1 MTQNAKMLARTALL
15 AALTAVGAFIKIPLG
30 VSSITLQF
38 FFTAMAGCL
47 LGPVWGAAS
56 QGVYVLL
63 GVVGLPIFTM
73 GGGFSYVLQPT
84 FGFLLGLIP
93 SALIIG
99 LLTKK
104 SRKPVR
110 IVLSCVAG
118 LAALYAVGLPYMALI
133 LNVYMDKGLDFWA
146 VLKSGMLPFLPG
158 DALKIAVAAVLFP
171 KLSVLFDKKKI
182 NPPANNWINS

>member
-1 MTQNAKMLARTALL
+1 MSARKLVYTAWF
-15 AALTAVGAFIKIPLG
+15 AALTAAGAFLRIPLG

-38 FFTAMAGCL
+38 LFTAMAG
-47 LGPVWGAAS
+47 
-56 QGVYVLL
+56 VLL
-63 GVVGLPIFTM
+63 GAGGGALSQAVYVALGLLGLPIFTA
-73 GGGFSYVLQPT
+73 GGGFGYVLQPT

-171 KLSVLFDKKKI
+171 KLSVLFDKKR
-182 NPPANNWINS
+182 

>member
-133 LNVYMDKGLDFWA
+133 FGVYRGTPLPFWR
-146 VLKSGMLPFLPG
+146 LIRDGMLIFLPG
-158 DALKIAVAAVLFP
+158 DTLKIAACVFLAPRLIKRIP
-171 KLSVLFDKKKI
+171 T
-182 NPPANNWINS
+182 

>member
-182 NPPANNWINS
+182 DPPANNWINS

>member
-104 SRKPVR
+104 SYKPVR

-171 KLSVLFDKKKI
+171 KLSVLFYKKR
-182 NPPANNWINS
+182 

>member
-1 MTQNAKMLARTALL
+1 MGAALFTALMIMSSYV
-15 AALTAVGAFIKIPLG
+15 TIPIG
-30 VSSITLQF
+30 PVPVTLQ
-38 FFTAMAGCL
+38 TLMAQLAGFL

-171 KLSVLFDKKKI
+171 KLSVLFDKKR
-182 NPPANNWINS
+182 